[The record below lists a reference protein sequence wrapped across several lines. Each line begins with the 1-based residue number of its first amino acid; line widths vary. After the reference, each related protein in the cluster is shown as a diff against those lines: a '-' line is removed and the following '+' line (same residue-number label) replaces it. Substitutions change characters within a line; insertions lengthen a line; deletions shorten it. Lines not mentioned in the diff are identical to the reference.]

1 MQADHR
7 DEVAAEDKR
16 DLGLAITGNELPEHD
31 ESGEVGGLDFGLRE
45 LDQSLCRDELLVTV
59 EEILYQVAIT
69 GGKAVLERP
78 TEVGERFLLLRVE
91 HLEDDRDV
99 LLEVLLLGELGS
111 REVADQPCKVISCFS
126 CKIIPIIS

>member
-1 MQADHR
+1 MRAYKIP
-7 DEVAAEDKR
+7 ENIKR
-16 DLGLAITGNELPEHD
+16 QGSDA
-31 ESGEVGGLDFGLRE
+31 LDFGLRE